1 MKGFVATVLSFAL
14 AYTHFAAVV
23 IATMVDIR
31 LAAPQALLDPPA
43 TALPDI
49 HKLLRPPIV

>member
-23 IATMVDIR
+23 IATLVDIR
-31 LAAPQALLDPPA
+31 LATPHALVEQPA

>member
-1 MKGFVATVLSFAL
+1 MKGFVETVLSFAL

-31 LAAPQALLDPPA
+31 LAAPHALVGHPA
-43 TALPDI
+43 TTLPDI
-49 HKLLRPPIV
+49 YKLLRPQIA